1 MTKSYAI
8 ALTLLLMGTAA
19 HAETIEMKV
28 FGMVCGFCAQGIEA
42 NLRKNPATE
51 EVVVSLED
59 KLVAVR
65 TRDGASIAD
74 ADLRKAIA
82 DAGYDVK
89 EIART
94 GRSMAE
100 VRQSLAPEPKS

>member
-1 MTKSYAI
+1 MKSYVI
-8 ALTLLLMGTAA
+8 ALTLLLMGTLARA
-19 HAETIEMKV
+19 DTIEMKV

-65 TRDGASIAD
+65 TRAGTSIAD
-74 ADLRKAIA
+74 EDLRKAIA
-82 DAGYDVK
+82 DAGYDLK
-89 EIART
+89 EISRT
-94 GRSMAE
+94 SRSMAE
-100 VRQSLAPEPKS
+100 VRKAIAAPPKS